1 MWGSYICSGPLNQI
15 GVEKLEYN
23 GQKMG
28 QKKCHGNIAI
38 FERVLNSIVV
48 SPFIVVLLLTKKNSS
63 AKVFKKTVFD
73 KSMYHYSI
81 VYDLADF
88 CYWLFTPC

>member
-48 SPFIVVLLLTKKNSS
+48 SPFIVVLLVTKKIQ
-63 AKVFKKTVFD
+63 AQRFLKKLC
-73 KSMYHYSI
+73 SI
-81 VYDLADF
+81 KACIIIV
-88 CYWLFTPC
+88 

>member
-28 QKKCHGNIAI
+28 QKKCRGNIAI
-38 FERVLNSIVV
+38 FERVLNSIVI
-48 SPFIVVLLLTKKNSS
+48 SPFMVVCTSLDKKKIQAQRFLKKLCSIKACIIIV
-63 AKVFKKTVFD
+63 
-73 KSMYHYSI
+73 
-81 VYDLADF
+81 
-88 CYWLFTPC
+88 

>member
-28 QKKCHGNIAI
+28 QKKCRGNIAI

-48 SPFIVVLLLTKKNSS
+48 SPFIVVLLLTKKIQ
-63 AKVFKKTVFD
+63 AQRFLKKTVFD

>member
-48 SPFIVVLLLTKKNSS
+48 SPFIVVLLLTKKIQ
-63 AKVFKKTVFD
+63 AQRLLQCPTICGHQKMQTVQ
-73 KSMYHYSI
+73 I
-81 VYDLADF
+81 
-88 CYWLFTPC
+88 

>member
-48 SPFIVVLLLTKKNSS
+48 SPFIVVLLLTKKIQ
-63 AKVFKKTVFD
+63 AQRFLKKNCVR
-73 KSMYHYSI
+73 
-81 VYDLADF
+81 
-88 CYWLFTPC
+88 